1 MSYSGKAP
9 SPCLIQGLS
18 TSDVQDTWTDDRIT
32 YSSTNNKAE
41 LPSYYK
47 GDWCLRSSI
56 DMEPSTVDRY
66 YSNYKPYDGASRSE
80 HAFVENWEG
89 TSNFC
94 GSETLVCV
102 LNYIEY
108 RLHDAFQ
115 FASAPIRDYPG
126 YSTTCEIF
134 V

>member
-1 MSYSGKAP
+1 MSYTGKVI

-18 TSDVQDTWTDDRIT
+18 TSNVQDTWSDDRIT

-56 DMEPSTVDRY
+56 DMESITVDRY
-66 YSNYKPYDGASRSE
+66 YTNYKPYLGADRSE
-80 HAFVENWEG
+80 HGFVENWEG
-89 TSNFC
+89 TTNYC

-108 RLHDAFQ
+108 RIHNAYQTYSL
-115 FASAPIRDYPG
+115 PIRDYPG
-126 YSTTCEIF
+126 FSTTCEIF
-134 V
+134 I

>member
-1 MSYSGKAP
+1 MSYTGKAT

-18 TSDVQDTWTDDRIT
+18 TSNVQDTWSDSRIT

-41 LPSYYK
+41 LPEYYK

-56 DMEPSTVDRY
+56 DMESITVDRY
-66 YSNYKPYDGASRSE
+66 YSNYKPYLGADRSE
-80 HAFVENWEG
+80 HGFVENWEG
-89 TSNFC
+89 TTNYC

-108 RLHDAFQ
+108 RIHNAYQ
-115 FASAPIRDYPG
+115 TASLPIRDYPG
-126 YSTTCEIF
+126 FSTTCEIF
-134 V
+134 I